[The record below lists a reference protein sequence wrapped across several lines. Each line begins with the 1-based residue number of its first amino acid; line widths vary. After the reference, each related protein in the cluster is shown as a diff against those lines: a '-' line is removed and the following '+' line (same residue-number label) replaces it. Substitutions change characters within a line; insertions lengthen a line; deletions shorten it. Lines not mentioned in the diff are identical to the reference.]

1 MRNLAKIIKDKNN
14 ELYLKVYDEKVKVLA
29 YFKIEEFN
37 TDPEGKIEE
46 LSDVF
51 SIDLKGGKE

>member
-1 MRNLAKIIKDKNN
+1 MRNLAKIIKDKDNDV
-14 ELYLKVYDEKVKVLA
+14 YLKVYDEKVKVLA

-37 TDPEGKIEE
+37 TDPEGKLEE

-51 SIDLKGGKE
+51 SINLQGGK

>member
-1 MRNLAKIIKDKNN
+1 MRSLAKVVKDKNN
-14 ELYLKVYDEKVKVLA
+14 EIYLKVYDKKIKVLA
-29 YFKIEEFN
+29 YFKIEPFN

-51 SIDLKGGKE
+51 SIDLQGGK